1 MLVLG
6 VIVGSLLTS
15 ILRKEFHVVLPGKI
29 QIIKTVIGSSMM
41 AFGALVA
48 GGCIV
53 GNGLVGT
60 SQFSIKSWLA
70 LIFIAM
76 GIWLAAYIFLADKD
90 GRNYK

>member
-6 VIVGSLLTS
+6 IVVGSLLTS
-15 ILRKEFHVVLPGKI
+15 LEDREFHVILPGKR

-53 GNGLVGT
+53 GNGLVKT
-60 SQFSIKSWLA
+60 AQFSIKAWIA

-76 GIWLAAYIFLADKD
+76 GIWLAAYIFYADRSGK
-90 GRNYK
+90 KM

>member
-6 VIVGSLLTS
+6 IVVGSLLTS
-15 ILRKEFHVVLPGKI
+15 LEDREFHVILPDKR

-53 GNGLVGT
+53 GNGLVKT
-60 SQFSIKSWLA
+60 AQFSIKAWIA

-76 GIWLAAYIFLADKD
+76 GIWLAAYIFYADRSGK
-90 GRNYK
+90 KM